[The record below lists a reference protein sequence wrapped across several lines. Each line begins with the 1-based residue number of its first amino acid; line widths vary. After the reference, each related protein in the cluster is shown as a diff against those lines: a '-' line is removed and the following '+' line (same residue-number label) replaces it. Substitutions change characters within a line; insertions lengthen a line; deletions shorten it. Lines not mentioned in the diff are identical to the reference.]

1 MGETVGSI
9 VHAMKACLFRNKS
22 NKYFIY
28 SNIQNR
34 FQSKIEIEESAL
46 PNY

>member
-28 SNIQNR
+28 SNNQHR
-34 FQSKIEIEESAL
+34 FRSKIKIEEITFTD
-46 PNY
+46 Y